1 MSMLHIA
8 TILLTLSSSFSVAAI
23 AALLRWAE
31 VAKWLMLL
39 ANCAALL
46 GALEVVFANELDGV
60 GNWAFLF
67 ACGACGCGVVA
78 LRNLDRRLTR
88 WIHRF
93 VIYAGY
99 TATFAAMGAAGLVL
113 HARDTGGKLAA
124 AAFVLIY
131 IAGSLCIF
139 VAKTL
144 TVRCAQK
151 TMPEYQASLGGD
163 LRERG

>member
-1 MSMLHIA
+1 MLQIA
-8 TILLTLSSSFSVAAI
+8 TILLTLAILFSVAAI
-23 AALLRWAE
+23 VTFWRWSAA
-31 VAKWLMLL
+31 AKWLMRL
-39 ANCAALL
+39 ANLAAVL
-46 GALEVVFANELDGV
+46 GAFELVFANELGGV

-99 TATFAAMGAAGLVL
+99 TATSAAMGAAGLVL
-113 HARDTGGKLAA
+113 HAREAGGKLAA

-131 IAGSLCIF
+131 IAGSLGIF

-144 TVRCAQK
+144 TVRSAQDN
-151 TMPEYQASLGGD
+151 AGLH
-163 LRERG
+163 RIARR

>member
-1 MSMLHIA
+1 MLRIA
-8 TILLTLSSSFSVAAI
+8 TVLLALAMLFSVAAI
-23 AALLRWAE
+23 VSFARSPA
-31 VAKWLMLL
+31 VAKWMMLL
-39 ANCAALL
+39 ANGAAVL
-46 GALEVVFANELDGV
+46 GAIEVVFANGLGGV

-99 TATFAAMGAAGLVL
+99 AGTFAAMGIAGLVL
-113 HARDTGGKLAA
+113 HARDAGGKLAA
-124 AAFVLIY
+124 ASFVLIY
-131 IAGSLCIF
+131 IAGSLGIF

-144 TVRCAQK
+144 TVRSARK
-151 TMPEYQASLGGD
+151 TMPEYIASLGGD
-163 LRERG
+163 LREWG